1 MHQRGEWR
9 DFSKPRKCSSHPFGL
24 LLQYFAWCLH
34 VKLLLLLKDRRF
46 GLRLKRVH
54 LAVGS
59 DVLAEQVLSLVL
71 SDYCWSM
78 LPRATAAPLYRAR
91 KYGDCDLHVLP
102 VTLGQLINFLNQIYI
117 MQIVWLLFAEV
128 LPHSYSLHLMHSQRW
143 PEGIML

>member
-1 MHQRGEWR
+1 MQEEYSATTKMHQRGEWR

-24 LLQYFAWCLH
+24 LVQYCAWCLR

-71 SDYCWSM
+71 SNYSVGPCYQDQ
-78 LPRATAAPLYRAR
+78 L
-91 KYGDCDLHVLP
+91 LHHFTEHGNRGT
-102 VTLGQLINFLNQIYI
+102 VTFMYFQSLLVSQLTF
-117 MQIVWLLFAEV
+117 
-128 LPHSYSLHLMHSQRW
+128 
-143 PEGIML
+143 